1 MSAGEKKTPNP
12 GGPAKSV
19 ADEKA
24 QRRAEAL
31 RANLR
36 RRKVQQRDRAE
47 TEKTSTDQNE
57 PVR

>member
-1 MSAGEKKTPNP
+1 MSAGEEEDRNP
-12 GGPAKSV
+12 GSPAKSV

-24 QRRAEAL
+24 QRRAEL

-47 TEKTSTDQNE
+47 TEKTSTDESEQI
-57 PVR
+57 R